1 MTTVRQ
7 VLKEK
12 ERELWSIHPDNSIH
26 DAMKVMMERDIGSLL
41 VIADTRLLG
50 IVTERQF
57 ARSVISHCES
67 SAGITVSKIMEPP
80 IPSVGPNDT
89 IEECMALMTNRRVRY
104 LPVLGQGN
112 PIGIL
117 SIGDIV
123 NWIIHDQRTTIVH
136 LEHYIHGHVANYQS
150 P

>member
-12 ERELWSIHPDNSIH
+12 EHELWSIHPDDSIR
-26 DAMKVMMERDIGSLL
+26 DAMKMMMERDIGSLL
-41 VIADTRLLG
+41 VISDAKLLG
-50 IVTERQF
+50 IVTERRF
-57 ARSVISHCES
+57 ARNVVSRCEPPVD
-67 SAGITVSKIMEPP
+67 IKVSKIMEPP
-80 IPSVGPNDT
+80 IPCVGPNDT
-89 IEECMALMTNRRVRY
+89 IEECMALMTKRRVRY
-104 LPVLGQGN
+104 LPVLRQGN

-123 NWIIHDQRTTIVH
+123 NWIICDQRTTIVH
-136 LEHYIHGHVANYQS
+136 LEHYIHGQVANRLS